1 MYSFKYGETR
11 RCFSVVFFCQY
22 IKLLALFVIN
32 LYTEFRCCVWA
43 FELRLKL
50 LSHYLVVCYNQ
61 SSIFRY
67 SYRVSI
73 SYRLLYFRMSQD
85 VVFCGLV
92 VGWLN
97 GSWLVGWY
105 LNLIPATSLHCH
117 KITTLSNYYIKG
129 CRTSGKGG
137 VSERNCDSPCKRD
150 SKILDKGSKKNYIF
164 LWRGKDC

>member
-67 SYRVSI
+67 FYRISI

-137 VSERNCDSPCKRD
+137 GVW
-150 SKILDKGSKKNYIF
+150 KK
-164 LWRGKDC
+164 LWQPM